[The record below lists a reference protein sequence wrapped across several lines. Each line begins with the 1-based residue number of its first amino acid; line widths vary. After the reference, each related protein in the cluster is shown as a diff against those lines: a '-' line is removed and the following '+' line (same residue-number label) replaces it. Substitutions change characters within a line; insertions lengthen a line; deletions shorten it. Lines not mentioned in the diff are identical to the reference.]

1 MGVRIWWCSSIRGGF
16 RSARYTGT
24 LPRGRKYWS
33 PGLQV
38 SFKRREYDLEMC
50 ERRMKPPSQGGG
62 SWNGAKETSSIQVCR
77 TNNADHL
84 HASSSTDAQHRPEAS
99 PSAAFNGD
107 RDAKSPANQITN
119 SMRMT
124 MEEAC
129 LILNVKKEDPVDE
142 IEKVSSWTFFRCAVM
157 VSPLTI
163 LSFSLQH
170 YETIFKANAPA
181 VPPAGTKKTPNGG
194 SHYLQSKVFR
204 ALERIKAERELEA
217 AGGAGAAEGEETAT
231 EAGKEEPVLS
241 AESSAP
247 PPPENE
253 PIATGPPPPSSKSS

>member
-1 MGVRIWWCSSIRGGF
+1 MSENRLDGCEDMVVLIDPWRISVCEIYRYATKRQKVLEPWSS
-16 RSARYTGT
+16 
-24 LPRGRKYWS
+24 
-33 PGLQV
+33 GLI
-38 SFKRREYDLEMC
+38 KRREYDLEMC

-129 LILNVKKEDPVDE
+129 LILSVKKEDPVDE
-142 IEKVSSWTFFRCAVM
+142 IEKVSF
-157 VSPLTI
+157 
-163 LSFSLQH
+163 
-170 YETIFKANAPA
+170 
-181 VPPAGTKKTPNGG
+181 
-194 SHYLQSKVFR
+194 
-204 ALERIKAERELEA
+204 
-217 AGGAGAAEGEETAT
+217 
-231 EAGKEEPVLS
+231 
-241 AESSAP
+241 
-247 PPPENE
+247 
-253 PIATGPPPPSSKSS
+253 